1 MPGTSANRPQRVLKG
16 FLVPLVIATV
26 AALLPLTAP
35 AAVAAGPCDP
45 VVNLVACENSKT
57 GSPPSE
63 WDINGA
69 GDDSIQG
76 FSTEISVNAG
86 QPIRFKVDTNAPSY
100 TIGIYRTGW
109 YAGNGARKIADVTP
123 SVLRQTQPACRSDVT
138 TELYDCGTWA
148 VSATWQVPATAVSGV
163 YVALLRRPDTGAKSH
178 ITFIVRNDGNRS
190 AVVFQTADQTWQAYN
205 TYGGSDF
212 YQGAANGRSYKV
224 SYNRPMATRDGPGGR
239 DFYFSNEYPMV
250 RFLEQ
255 NGYDV
260 SYISGLD
267 THRNGAELLNHK
279 VFLSVGH
286 DEYWSGP
293 QRANVTAARDAGVN
307 LQFLSGN
314 EMYWR
319 TRFEPSTVDSAANRT
334 LTCYKE
340 TWGNAKIDPST
351 EWTGTWRDPRFAS
364 QANGGGLPEN
374 AVTGTIYMSNHSDL
388 PVTVK
393 ADEGKTRLWRNTT
406 LASMPAGSSTALAPH
421 TVGYESNEDLD
432 NGFRPAGLIRLS
444 TTVGN
449 VPEYL
454 QDFGNTVA
462 PGSTTHNVTLYR
474 AASGAL
480 VFSAGSVQWTWGLDQ
495 EHDGDG
501 APADARMR
509 QAQVNILADMGA
521 QPATRA
527 AGLVA
532 AVASTDTTK
541 PTAAISAPANGA
553 TVAHGSSVT
562 VTGTA
567 TDVGGVVAGVEV
579 STDSG
584 ATWHPATGKQS
595 WTYTYIQKGLATA
608 TIQARAIDDSAN
620 IGAAVT
626 RNLSL
631 SGPYSVFG
639 QTVPAVKDSGD
650 GGAYE
655 MGLRFTPSVDGFIT
669 GVRFYKSTANTG
681 THTGSLWS
689 VTGERLAT
697 ATFTNETASGWQTA
711 LFSQAVPVAA
721 GQKYTVSYWA
731 PNGHYAT
738 KDHQWASFG
747 STDAPLKV
755 AGGFGAEPAG
765 VYSTSPGFPTT
776 SFNGG
781 NYFADA
787 LFSTVD
793 SSPMTV
799 SGHTPIPSSSSVSVN
814 TKVSAVFSKPV
825 TAASVQLTLQS
836 PSGPVAG
843 TTAYDA
849 ATRRATFTPSSALAF
864 STQFTATLSGT
875 DSIGGPVTAGGTWSF
890 TTAATLPVPGA
901 CPCSLFDDSVTPGI
915 AELREG
921 VPVTLGVRFSSVS
934 AGEVLGIRFYK
945 SAGNTG
951 VHNGA
956 LYTAAGQQ
964 LATVAFTNESASGW
978 QTAMFSQPV
987 QMAANT
993 EYIVSYKSL
1002 TGTYSA
1008 TTNGFGSGLSVG
1020 PLRAA
1025 SDAGAYTY
1033 SGDFAASR
1041 STTSYLVDVVVTVP
1055 NPPFTVGSHSPL
1067 PNASSVPLNT
1077 TVSAV
1082 LSEAAVAS
1090 SVSMAV
1096 KVTGGAAVAGTSAY
1110 DSATRKVTF
1119 TPTAAL
1125 TAGTSYTATVTA
1137 TSVSGQ
1143 PMSAGGTWTFTT
1155 VPAPRTPGVCPCTLY
1170 QDTVTPATPNADD
1183 GVSLSLGVR
1192 FASDTAGQITGVRFY
1207 KAAGNTGTHTG
1218 SLFTATGQL
1227 LATVTFT
1234 NESSTGWQTA
1244 TFSQPV
1250 TITADTEYVAAYKA
1264 PTGKYSYTAGGF
1276 GEGFTS
1282 GPLRTAAD
1290 SGAFGYNSD
1299 FPASSSTASYLVDV
1313 VFATAAQPL
1322 TISEQV
1328 PAPGATGIPTDVKPS
1343 ITFSSAIRPG
1353 ASFTLTANG
1362 NPVAGAAA
1370 LSADSRT
1377 VTFTPTAAL
1386 PNSTVISASVSNVV
1400 SQQGQSF
1407 PTTNWQFTT
1416 EAPTVQV
1423 STIFGSLTPQ
1433 VVSASDFM
1441 PVELGTAFSVSQ
1453 AGNVTGIRFYK
1464 GAGNTGTHVGSLWN
1478 SAGTRLAQVTFTN
1491 ETATGWQTATLSAP
1505 VALVTGQTYVVSYRA
1520 PNGRYSYT
1528 SAFFNQTYT
1537 SGVFTASGPNN
1548 GRYRYGSGGVM
1559 PTNSWNAT
1567 NYFVD
1572 VVYSF
1577 TTPAQQ
1583 QAAPAPSPTAT
1594 QTATPTPSPTATATA
1609 TASPSPSPSPT
1620 PSPTQSGGLLCGL
1633 LGTC

>member
-1 MPGTSANRPQRVLKG
+1 MPGPTDPRPLRVLKSL
-16 FLVPLVIATV
+16 LVPLVVTLV
-26 AALLPLTAP
+26 AALLPLTATT
-35 AAVAAGPCDP
+35 AVAAGPCDP
-45 VVNLVACENSKT
+45 VVNAVVCENSKT

-76 FSTEISVNAG
+76 FATDISVNAG
-86 QPIRFKVDTNAPSY
+86 QPIRFKVDTKALNY
-100 TIGIYRTGW
+100 TIAIYRTGW
-109 YAGNGARKIADVTP
+109 YGGNGARKIADVTP
-123 SVLRQTQPACRSDVT
+123 SVLRQTQPACRSDLT

-163 YVALLRRPDTGAKSH
+163 YIALLTRPDTGAKSH

-212 YQGAANGRSYKV
+212 YQGAANGRAYKV

-267 THRNGAELLNHK
+267 SDRSGGELLNHK

-319 TRFEPSTVDSAANRT
+319 TRFEPSAVDGTANRT

-340 TWGNAKIDPST
+340 TWGNAKIDPSSQ
-351 EWTGTWRDPRFAS
+351 WTGTWRDPRFAAQS
-364 QANGGGLPEN
+364 NGGGLPEN
-374 AVTGTIYMSNHSDL
+374 ALTGTMYMSNHSDL

-393 ADEGKTRLWRNTT
+393 ADEGKTRLWRNTSLT
-406 LASMPAGSSTALAPH
+406 SIPAGSSVALAPH

-432 NGFRPAGLIRLS
+432 NGFRPAGVIRLS
-444 TTVGN
+444 TTVGS

-454 QDFGNTVA
+454 QDYGNTVA

-474 AASGAL
+474 APSGAL

-495 EHDGDG
+495 EHDGAG
-501 APADARMR
+501 APADVRMR
-509 QAQVNILADMGA
+509 QAQVNLLADMGA

-527 AGLVA
+527 AGLAA
-532 AVASTDTTK
+532 AVASTDTAK
-541 PTAAISAPANGA
+541 PTTTITSPANGA

-562 VTGTA
+562 VSGTA
-567 TDVGGVVAGVEV
+567 ADVGGVVAGVEV
-579 STDSG
+579 STDAG
-584 ATWHPATGKQS
+584 ATWHPAQGKQN
-595 WTYTYIQKGLATA
+595 WTYTYIQKGLSTA
-608 TIQARAIDDSAN
+608 TVQARAIDDSVN
-620 IGAAVT
+620 TGTAATV
-626 RNLSL
+626 NLTL

-639 QTVPAVKDSGD
+639 QTVPVVKDSGD

-689 VTGERLAT
+689 STGERLAT
-697 ATFTNETASGWQTA
+697 TTFTNETASGWQTA

-731 PNGHYAT
+731 PNGHYAS
-738 KDHQWASFG
+738 KDNQWASFG
-747 STDAPLKV
+747 ATDAPLKV

-765 VYSTSPGFPTT
+765 VYATSSSFPTT

-787 LFSTVD
+787 MFSTVD

-799 SGHTPIPSSSSVSVN
+799 SGQTPIPSSSSVPVN

-825 TAASVQLTLQS
+825 TAASVQLTVS
-836 PSGPVAG
+836 TPGGPVAG

-849 ATRRATFTPSSALAF
+849 ATRRATFTPSSALPF
-864 STQFTATLSGT
+864 STQVTATLAGT
-875 DSIGGPVTAGGTWSF
+875 DSVGGPVTAGGTWTF

-934 AGEVLGIRFYK
+934 AGEVTGIRFYK

-951 VHNGA
+951 THNGA
-956 LYTAAGQQ
+956 LYSSTGQQ

-987 QMAANT
+987 PMSANT
-993 EYIVSYKSL
+993 DYIVSYKSL

-1008 TTNGFGSGLSVG
+1008 TANGFGSGMSVG

-1033 SGDFAASR
+1033 SGDFASSR
-1041 STTSYLVDVVVTVP
+1041 STASYLVDVVVTVP
-1055 NPPFTVGSHSPL
+1055 NAPFTVGGQSPQ
-1067 PNASSVPLNT
+1067 PNAGSVPLNSV
-1077 TVSAV
+1077 VSAV
-1082 LSEAAVAS
+1082 LSEAAVTS
-1090 SVSMAV
+1090 SVSMAM
-1096 KVTGGAAVAGTSAY
+1096 KISNGAAVAGSSTY
-1110 DSATRKVTF
+1110 DPSTRKVTF
-1119 TPTAAL
+1119 TPGAAL
-1125 TAGTSYTATVTA
+1125 AAGTAYTATVTA
-1137 TSVSGQ
+1137 TAVSGQ
-1143 PMSAGGTWTFTT
+1143 PMSGGGTWSFTT
-1155 VPAPRTPGVCPCTLY
+1155 VQAPGTPGVCPCSLFA
-1170 QDTVTPATPNADD
+1170 DTVTPTTPDADD
-1183 GVSLSLGVR
+1183 GVPLSLGVR
-1192 FASDTAGQITGVRFY
+1192 FASNTAGQATGVRFY
-1207 KAAGNTGTHTG
+1207 KSVGNTGTHTG
-1218 SLFTATGQL
+1218 AIYTTAGQL
-1227 LATVTFT
+1227 LGTVTFS
-1234 NESSTGWQTA
+1234 NETSTGWQTA
-1244 TFSQPV
+1244 SFSQPV
-1250 TITADTEYVAAYKA
+1250 TMEADTEYVVAYKST
-1264 PTGKYSYTAGGF
+1264 TGKYSYTANGF
-1276 GEGFTS
+1276 GQGITS
-1282 GPLRTAAD
+1282 GPLRTAPD
-1290 SGAFGYNSD
+1290 SGAFAYNSD
-1299 FPASSSTASYLVDV
+1299 FPNSTSTANYLVDL
-1313 VFATAAQPL
+1313 VFNVATPPL
-1322 TISEQV
+1322 TVSEQV
-1328 PAPGATGIPTDVKPS
+1328 PAPGASGIPADVKPS
-1343 ITFSSAIRPG
+1343 ITFSSAIRTG

-1362 NPVAGAAA
+1362 SQIAGAAS

-1377 VTFTPTAAL
+1377 VTFSPTSPLAG
-1386 PNSTVISASVSNVV
+1386 STTVTASVANVV
-1400 SQQGQSF
+1400 SQQGQAF
-1407 PTTNWQFTT
+1407 PTTTWQFTT
-1416 EAPTVQV
+1416 AAPALQQ
-1423 STIFGSLTPQ
+1423 STIFGALVPQ
-1433 VVSASDFM
+1433 TAANADPLS
-1441 PVELGTAFSVSQ
+1441 VELGTAFTVSQ
-1453 AGNVTGIRFYK
+1453 PGNVTGIRFYK
-1464 GAGNTGTHVGSLWN
+1464 GTGNTGTHVGSLWN
-1478 SAGTRLAQVTFTN
+1478 AAGTRLAQVTFTN
-1491 ETATGWQTATLSAP
+1491 ETATGWQTATLASP
-1505 VALVTGQTYVVSYRA
+1505 VALVTGQIYVVSYRA
-1520 PNGRYSYT
+1520 PNGRYSST
-1528 SAFFNQTYT
+1528 SGFFNQTWT
-1537 SGVFTASGPNN
+1537 SGVFTAAGPNN
-1548 GRYRYGSGGVM
+1548 GRYRYGTGGVM
-1559 PTNSWNAT
+1559 PASSWNAT

-1572 VVYSF
+1572 VVYSSAA
-1577 TTPAQQ
+1577 PAQQ
-1583 QAAPAPSPTAT
+1583 LAA
-1594 QTATPTPSPTATATA
+1594 
-1609 TASPSPSPSPT
+1609 PSPSPSPT
-1620 PSPTQSGGLLCGL
+1620 PTPTPTATPTATATPTPSPSPSQSGGLVCGL
-1633 LGTC
+1633 LRIC

>member
-1 MPGTSANRPQRVLKG
+1 MPGPTDPRPLRVMKSL
-16 FLVPLVIATV
+16 LVPLVVTLV
-26 AALLPLTAP
+26 AALLPLTATT
-35 AAVAAGPCDP
+35 AVAAGPCDP
-45 VVNLVACENSKT
+45 VVNAVVCENSKT

-76 FSTEISVNAG
+76 FATDISVNAG
-86 QPIRFKVDTNAPSY
+86 QPIRFKVDTKALNYMIA
-100 TIGIYRTGW
+100 IYRTGW
-109 YAGNGARKIADVTP
+109 YGGNGARKIADVTP
-123 SVLRQTQPACRSDVT
+123 SVLRQTQPACRSDLT

-163 YVALLRRPDTGAKSH
+163 YIALLTRPDTGAKSH

-212 YQGAANGRSYKV
+212 YQGAANGRAYKV

-267 THRNGAELLNHK
+267 SDRSGGELLNHK

-319 TRFEPSTVDSAANRT
+319 TRFEPSAVDGTANRT

-340 TWGNAKIDPST
+340 TWGNAKIDPSSQ
-351 EWTGTWRDPRFAS
+351 WTGTWRDPRFAAQS
-364 QANGGGLPEN
+364 NGGGLPEN
-374 AVTGTIYMSNHSDL
+374 ALTGTMYMSNHSDL

-393 ADEGKTRLWRNTT
+393 ADEGKTRLWRNTSLT
-406 LASMPAGSSTALAPH
+406 SIPAGSSVALAPH

-432 NGFRPAGLIRLS
+432 NGFRPAGVIRLS
-444 TTVGN
+444 TTVGS

-454 QDFGNTVA
+454 QDYGNTVA

-474 AASGAL
+474 APSGAL

-495 EHDGDG
+495 EHDGAG
-501 APADARMR
+501 APADVRMR
-509 QAQVNILADMGA
+509 QAQVNLLADMGA

-527 AGLVA
+527 AGLAA
-532 AVASTDTTK
+532 AVASTDTAK
-541 PTAAISAPANGA
+541 PTTTITSPANGA

-562 VTGTA
+562 VSGTA
-567 TDVGGVVAGVEV
+567 ADVGGVVAGVEV
-579 STDSG
+579 STDAG
-584 ATWHPATGKQS
+584 ATWHPAQGKQN
-595 WTYTYIQKGLATA
+595 WTYTYIQKGLSTA
-608 TIQARAIDDSAN
+608 TVQARAIDDSVN
-620 IGAAVT
+620 TGTAATV
-626 RNLSL
+626 NLTL
-631 SGPYSVFG
+631 IGPYSVFG
-639 QTVPAVKDSGD
+639 QTVPVVKDSGD

-689 VTGERLAT
+689 STGERLAT
-697 ATFTNETASGWQTA
+697 TTFTNETASGWQTA

-731 PNGHYAT
+731 PNGHYAS
-738 KDHQWASFG
+738 KDTQWASFG
-747 STDAPLKV
+747 ATDAPLKV

-765 VYSTSPGFPTT
+765 VYATSSSFPTT

-787 LFSTVD
+787 VFSTVD

-799 SGHTPIPSSSSVSVN
+799 SGQTPIPSSSSVPVN

-825 TAASVQLTLQS
+825 TAASVQLTVS
-836 PSGPVAG
+836 TPGGPVAG

-849 ATRRATFTPSSALAF
+849 ATRRATFTPSSALPF
-864 STQFTATLSGT
+864 STQVTATLAGT
-875 DSIGGPVTAGGTWSF
+875 DSVGGPVTAGGTWTF

-934 AGEVLGIRFYK
+934 AGEVTGVRFYK

-951 VHNGA
+951 THNGA
-956 LYTAAGQQ
+956 LYSATGQQ

-987 QMAANT
+987 PMSANT
-993 EYIVSYKSL
+993 DYIVSYKSL

-1008 TTNGFGSGLSVG
+1008 TANGFGSGMSVG

-1033 SGDFAASR
+1033 SGDFASSR
-1041 STTSYLVDVVVTVP
+1041 STASYLVDVVVTVP
-1055 NPPFTVGSHSPL
+1055 NAPFTVGGQSPQ
-1067 PNASSVPLNT
+1067 PNAGSVPLNSV
-1077 TVSAV
+1077 VSAV
-1082 LSEAAVAS
+1082 LSEAAVTS

-1096 KVTGGAAVAGTSAY
+1096 KISNGAAVAGSSTY
-1110 DSATRKVTF
+1110 DPSNRKVTF
-1119 TPTAAL
+1119 TPGAAL
-1125 TAGTSYTATVTA
+1125 AAGTAYTATVTA
-1137 TSVSGQ
+1137 TAVSGQ
-1143 PMSAGGTWTFTT
+1143 PMSGGGTWSFTT
-1155 VPAPRTPGVCPCTLY
+1155 VQAPGTPGVCPCSLFA
-1170 QDTVTPATPNADD
+1170 DTVTPTTPDADD
-1183 GVSLSLGVR
+1183 GVPLSLGVR
-1192 FASDTAGQITGVRFY
+1192 FASNTAGQATGVRFY
-1207 KAAGNTGTHTG
+1207 KSVGNTGTHTG
-1218 SLFTATGQL
+1218 AIYTTAGQL
-1227 LATVTFT
+1227 LGTVTFS
-1234 NESSTGWQTA
+1234 NETSTGWQTA
-1244 TFSQPV
+1244 SFSQPV
-1250 TITADTEYVAAYKA
+1250 TMEADTEYVVAYKST
-1264 PTGKYSYTAGGF
+1264 TGKYSYTANGF
-1276 GEGFTS
+1276 GQGITS
-1282 GPLRTAAD
+1282 GPLRTAPD
-1290 SGAFGYNSD
+1290 SGAFAYNSD
-1299 FPASSSTASYLVDV
+1299 FPNSTSTANYLVDL
-1313 VFATAAQPL
+1313 VFNVATPPL
-1322 TISEQV
+1322 TVSEQV
-1328 PAPGATGIPTDVKPS
+1328 PAPGASGIPADVKPS
-1343 ITFSSAIRPG
+1343 ITFSSAIRTG

-1362 NPVAGAAA
+1362 SQIAGAAS

-1377 VTFTPTAAL
+1377 VTFSPTSPLAG
-1386 PNSTVISASVSNVV
+1386 STTVTASVANVV
-1400 SQQGQSF
+1400 SQQGQAF
-1407 PTTNWQFTT
+1407 PTTTWQFTT
-1416 EAPTVQV
+1416 AAPALQQ
-1423 STIFGSLTPQ
+1423 STIFGALVPQ
-1433 VVSASDFM
+1433 TAANADPLS
-1441 PVELGTAFSVSQ
+1441 VELGTAFTVSQ
-1453 AGNVTGIRFYK
+1453 PGNVTGIRFYK
-1464 GAGNTGTHVGSLWN
+1464 GTGNTGTHVGSLWN
-1478 SAGTRLAQVTFTN
+1478 AAGTRLAQVTFTN
-1491 ETATGWQTATLSAP
+1491 ETATGWQTATLASP
-1505 VALVTGQTYVVSYRA
+1505 VALVTGQIYVVSYRA
-1520 PNGRYSYT
+1520 PNGRYSST
-1528 SAFFNQTYT
+1528 SGFFNQTWT
-1537 SGVFTASGPNN
+1537 SGVFTAAGPNN
-1548 GRYRYGSGGVM
+1548 GRYRYGTGGVM
-1559 PTNSWNAT
+1559 PASSWNAT

-1572 VVYSF
+1572 VLYSSAA
-1577 TTPAQQ
+1577 PAQQ
-1583 QAAPAPSPTAT
+1583 LAA
-1594 QTATPTPSPTATATA
+1594 
-1609 TASPSPSPSPT
+1609 PSPSPSPT
-1620 PSPTQSGGLLCGL
+1620 PTPTPTATPTATATPTPSPSPSQSGGLVCGL
-1633 LGTC
+1633 LRIC

>member
-1 MPGTSANRPQRVLKG
+1 MPGPTDPRPLRVIKSL
-16 FLVPLVIATV
+16 LVPLVVTLV
-26 AALLPLTAP
+26 AALLPLTATT
-35 AAVAAGPCDP
+35 AVAAGPCDP
-45 VVNLVACENSKT
+45 VVNAVVCENSKT

-76 FSTEISVNAG
+76 FATDISVNAG
-86 QPIRFKVDTNAPSY
+86 QPIRFKVDTKALNY
-100 TIGIYRTGW
+100 TIAIYRTGW
-109 YAGNGARKIADVTP
+109 YGGNGARKIADVTP
-123 SVLRQTQPACRSDVT
+123 SVLRQTQPACRSDLT

-163 YVALLRRPDTGAKSH
+163 YIAVLTRPDTGAKSH

-212 YQGAANGRSYKV
+212 YQGAANGRAYKV

-267 THRNGAELLNHK
+267 SDRSGGELLNHK

-286 DEYWSGP
+286 DEYWSGL

-319 TRFEPSTVDSAANRT
+319 TRFEPSAVDGTANRT

-340 TWGNAKIDPST
+340 TWGNAKIDPSSQ
-351 EWTGTWRDPRFAS
+351 WTGTWRDPRFAAQS
-364 QANGGGLPEN
+364 NGGGLPEN
-374 AVTGTIYMSNHSDL
+374 ALTGTMYMSNHSDL

-393 ADEGKTRLWRNTT
+393 ADEGKTRLWRNTSLT
-406 LASMPAGSSTALAPH
+406 SIPAGSSVALAPH

-432 NGFRPAGLIRLS
+432 NGFRPAGVIRLS
-444 TTVGN
+444 TTVGS

-454 QDFGNTVA
+454 QDYGNTVA

-474 AASGAL
+474 APSGAL

-495 EHDGDG
+495 EHDGAG
-501 APADARMR
+501 APADVRMR
-509 QAQVNILADMGA
+509 QAQVNLLADMGA

-527 AGLVA
+527 AGLAA
-532 AVASTDTTK
+532 AVASTDTAK
-541 PTAAISAPANGA
+541 PTTTITSPANGA

-562 VTGTA
+562 VSGTA
-567 TDVGGVVAGVEV
+567 ADVGGVVAGVEV
-579 STDSG
+579 STDAG
-584 ATWHPATGKQS
+584 ATWHPAQGKQN
-595 WTYTYIQKGLATA
+595 WTYTYIQKGLSTA
-608 TIQARAIDDSAN
+608 TVQARAIDDSVN
-620 IGAAVT
+620 TGTAATV
-626 RNLSL
+626 NLTL

-639 QTVPAVKDSGD
+639 QTVPVVKDSGD

-689 VTGERLAT
+689 STGERLAT
-697 ATFTNETASGWQTA
+697 TTFTNETASGWQTA

-731 PNGHYAT
+731 PNGHYAS
-738 KDHQWASFG
+738 KDNQWASFG
-747 STDAPLKV
+747 ATDAPLKV

-765 VYSTSPGFPTT
+765 VYATSSSFPTT

-787 LFSTVD
+787 VFSTVD

-799 SGHTPIPSSSSVSVN
+799 SGQTPIPSSSSVPVN

-825 TAASVQLTLQS
+825 TAASVQLTVS
-836 PSGPVAG
+836 TPGGPVAG

-849 ATRRATFTPSSALAF
+849 ATRRATFTPSSALPF
-864 STQFTATLSGT
+864 STQVTATLAGT
-875 DSIGGPVTAGGTWSF
+875 DSVGGPVTAGGTWTF

-934 AGEVLGIRFYK
+934 AGEVTGIRFYK

-951 VHNGA
+951 THNGA
-956 LYTAAGQQ
+956 LYSSTGQQ

-987 QMAANT
+987 PMSANT
-993 EYIVSYKSL
+993 DYIVSYKSL

-1008 TTNGFGSGLSVG
+1008 TANGFGSGMSVG

-1033 SGDFAASR
+1033 SGDFASSR
-1041 STTSYLVDVVVTVP
+1041 STASYLVDVVVTVP
-1055 NPPFTVGSHSPL
+1055 NTPFTLGGQSPQ
-1067 PNASSVPLNT
+1067 PNAGSVPLNSV
-1077 TVSAV
+1077 VSAV
-1082 LSEAAVAS
+1082 LSEAAVTS

-1096 KVTGGAAVAGTSAY
+1096 KISNGAAVAGSSTY
-1110 DSATRKVTF
+1110 DPSTRKVTF
-1119 TPTAAL
+1119 TPGAAL
-1125 TAGTSYTATVTA
+1125 AAGTAYTATVTA
-1137 TSVSGQ
+1137 TAVSGQ
-1143 PMSAGGTWTFTT
+1143 PMSGGGTWSFTT
-1155 VPAPRTPGVCPCTLY
+1155 VQAPGTPGVCPCSLFA
-1170 QDTVTPATPNADD
+1170 DTVTPTTPDADD
-1183 GVSLSLGVR
+1183 GVPLSLGVR
-1192 FASDTAGQITGVRFY
+1192 FASNTAGQVTGVRFY
-1207 KAAGNTGTHTG
+1207 KSVGNTGTHTG
-1218 SLFTATGQL
+1218 AIYTTAGQL
-1227 LATVTFT
+1227 LGTVTFS
-1234 NESSTGWQTA
+1234 NETSTGWQTA
-1244 TFSQPV
+1244 SFSQPV
-1250 TITADTEYVAAYKA
+1250 TMEADTEYVVAYKST
-1264 PTGKYSYTAGGF
+1264 TGKYSYTANGF
-1276 GEGFTS
+1276 GQGITS
-1282 GPLRTAAD
+1282 GPLRTAPD
-1290 SGAFGYNSD
+1290 SGAFAYNSD
-1299 FPASSSTASYLVDV
+1299 FPNSTSTANYLVDL
-1313 VFATAAQPL
+1313 VFNVATPPL
-1322 TISEQV
+1322 TVSEQV
-1328 PAPGATGIPTDVKPS
+1328 PAPGASGIPADVKPS
-1343 ITFSSAIRPG
+1343 ITFSSAIRAG

-1362 NPVAGAAA
+1362 NQIAGTAS

-1377 VTFTPTAAL
+1377 VTFSPTSPLAG
-1386 PNSTVISASVSNVV
+1386 STTVTANVANVV
-1400 SQQGQSF
+1400 SQQGQAF
-1407 PTTNWQFTT
+1407 PTTTWQFTT
-1416 EAPTVQV
+1416 AAPALQQ
-1423 STIFGSLTPQ
+1423 STIFGALVPQ
-1433 VVSASDFM
+1433 TAANADPLS
-1441 PVELGTAFSVSQ
+1441 VELGTAFTVSQ
-1453 AGNVTGIRFYK
+1453 PGNVTGIRFYK
-1464 GAGNTGTHVGSLWN
+1464 GTGNTGTHVGSLWN
-1478 SAGTRLAQVTFTN
+1478 AAGTRLAQVTFTN
-1491 ETATGWQTATLSAP
+1491 ETATGWQTATLASP

-1520 PNGRYSYT
+1520 PNGRYSST
-1528 SAFFNQTYT
+1528 SGFFNQTWT
-1537 SGVFTASGPNN
+1537 SGVFTAAGPNN
-1548 GRYRYGSGGVM
+1548 GRYRYGTGGVM
-1559 PTNSWNAT
+1559 PASSWNAT

-1572 VVYSF
+1572 VVYSSAA
-1577 TTPAQQ
+1577 PAQQ
-1583 QAAPAPSPTAT
+1583 LAA
-1594 QTATPTPSPTATATA
+1594 
-1609 TASPSPSPSPT
+1609 PSPSPSPT
-1620 PSPTQSGGLLCGL
+1620 PTPTPTATPTATATPTPSPSPSQSGGLVCGL
-1633 LGTC
+1633 LRIC

>member
-1 MPGTSANRPQRVLKG
+1 MPGPTDPRPLRVLKSL
-16 FLVPLVIATV
+16 LVPLVVTLV
-26 AALLPLTAP
+26 AALLPLTATT
-35 AAVAAGPCDP
+35 AVAAGPCDP
-45 VVNLVACENSKT
+45 VVNAVVCENSKT

-76 FSTEISVNAG
+76 FATDISVNAG
-86 QPIRFKVDTNAPSY
+86 QPIRFKVDTKALNY
-100 TIGIYRTGW
+100 TIAIYRTGW
-109 YAGNGARKIADVTP
+109 YGGNGARKIADVTP
-123 SVLRQTQPACRSDVT
+123 SVLRQTQPACRSDLT

-163 YVALLRRPDTGAKSH
+163 YIALLTRPDTGAKSH

-212 YQGAANGRSYKV
+212 YQGAANGRAYKV

-267 THRNGAELLNHK
+267 SDRSGGELLNHK

-319 TRFEPSTVDSAANRT
+319 TRFEPSAVDGTANRT

-340 TWGNAKIDPST
+340 TWGNAKIDPSSQ
-351 EWTGTWRDPRFAS
+351 WTGTWRDPRFAAQS
-364 QANGGGLPEN
+364 NGGGLPEN
-374 AVTGTIYMSNHSDL
+374 ALTGTMYMSNHSDL

-393 ADEGKTRLWRNTT
+393 ADEGKTRLWRNTSLT
-406 LASMPAGSSTALAPH
+406 SIPAGSSVALAPH

-432 NGFRPAGLIRLS
+432 NGFRPAGVIRLS
-444 TTVGN
+444 TTVGS

-454 QDFGNTVA
+454 QDYGNTVA

-474 AASGAL
+474 APSGAL

-495 EHDGDG
+495 EHDGAG
-501 APADARMR
+501 APADVRMR
-509 QAQVNILADMGA
+509 QAQVNLLADMGA

-527 AGLVA
+527 AGLAA
-532 AVASTDTTK
+532 AVASTDTAK
-541 PTAAISAPANGA
+541 PTTTITSPANGA

-562 VTGTA
+562 VSGTA
-567 TDVGGVVAGVEV
+567 ADVGGVVAGVEV
-579 STDSG
+579 STDAG
-584 ATWHPATGKQS
+584 ATWHPAQGKQN
-595 WTYTYIQKGLATA
+595 WTYTYIQKGLSTA
-608 TIQARAIDDSAN
+608 TVQARAIDDSVN
-620 IGAAVT
+620 TGTAATV
-626 RNLSL
+626 NLTL

-639 QTVPAVKDSGD
+639 QTVPVVKDSGD

-689 VTGERLAT
+689 STGERLAT
-697 ATFTNETASGWQTA
+697 TTFTNETASGWQTA

-731 PNGHYAT
+731 PNGHYAS
-738 KDHQWASFG
+738 KDNQWASFG
-747 STDAPLKV
+747 ATDAPLKV

-765 VYSTSPGFPTT
+765 VYATSSSFPTT

-787 LFSTVD
+787 VFSTVD

-799 SGHTPIPSSSSVSVN
+799 SGQTPIPSSSSVPVN

-825 TAASVQLTLQS
+825 TAASVQLTVS
-836 PSGPVAG
+836 TPGGPVAG

-849 ATRRATFTPSSALAF
+849 ATRRATFTPSSALPF
-864 STQFTATLSGT
+864 STQVTATLAGT
-875 DSIGGPVTAGGTWSF
+875 DSVGGPVTAGGTWTF

-934 AGEVLGIRFYK
+934 AGEVTGVRFYK

-951 VHNGA
+951 THNGA
-956 LYTAAGQQ
+956 LYSATGQQ

-987 QMAANT
+987 PMSANT
-993 EYIVSYKSL
+993 DYIVSYKSL

-1008 TTNGFGSGLSVG
+1008 TANGFGSGMSVG

-1033 SGDFAASR
+1033 SGDFASSR
-1041 STTSYLVDVVVTVP
+1041 STASYLVDVVVTVP
-1055 NPPFTVGSHSPL
+1055 NAPFTVGGQSPQ
-1067 PNASSVPLNT
+1067 PNAGSVPLNSV
-1077 TVSAV
+1077 VSAV
-1082 LSEAAVAS
+1082 LSEAAVTS

-1096 KVTGGAAVAGTSAY
+1096 KISNGAAVAGSSTY
-1110 DSATRKVTF
+1110 DPSNRKVTF
-1119 TPTAAL
+1119 TPGAAL
-1125 TAGTSYTATVTA
+1125 AAGTAYTATVTA
-1137 TSVSGQ
+1137 TAVSGQ
-1143 PMSAGGTWTFTT
+1143 PMSGGGTWSFTT
-1155 VPAPRTPGVCPCTLY
+1155 VQAPGTPGVCPCSLFA
-1170 QDTVTPATPNADD
+1170 DTVTPTTPDADD
-1183 GVSLSLGVR
+1183 GVPLSLGVR
-1192 FASDTAGQITGVRFY
+1192 FASNTAGQVTGVRFY
-1207 KAAGNTGTHTG
+1207 KSVGNTGTHTG
-1218 SLFTATGQL
+1218 AIYTTAGQL
-1227 LATVTFT
+1227 LGTVTFS
-1234 NESSTGWQTA
+1234 NETSTGWQTA
-1244 TFSQPV
+1244 SFSQPV
-1250 TITADTEYVAAYKA
+1250 TMEADTEYVVAYKST
-1264 PTGKYSYTAGGF
+1264 TGKYSYTANGF
-1276 GEGFTS
+1276 GQGITS
-1282 GPLRTAAD
+1282 GPLRTAPD
-1290 SGAFGYNSD
+1290 SGAFAYNSD
-1299 FPASSSTASYLVDV
+1299 FPNSTSTANYLVDL
-1313 VFATAAQPL
+1313 VFNVATPPL
-1322 TISEQV
+1322 TVSEQV
-1328 PAPGATGIPTDVKPS
+1328 PAPGASGIPADVKPS
-1343 ITFSSAIRPG
+1343 ITFSSAIRTG

-1362 NPVAGAAA
+1362 SQIAGAAS

-1377 VTFTPTAAL
+1377 VTFSPTSPLAG
-1386 PNSTVISASVSNVV
+1386 STTVTASVANVV
-1400 SQQGQSF
+1400 SQQGQAF
-1407 PTTNWQFTT
+1407 PTTTWQFTT
-1416 EAPTVQV
+1416 AAPALQQ
-1423 STIFGSLTPQ
+1423 STIFGALVPQ
-1433 VVSASDFM
+1433 TAANADPLS
-1441 PVELGTAFSVSQ
+1441 VELGTAFTVSQ
-1453 AGNVTGIRFYK
+1453 PGNVTGIRFYK
-1464 GAGNTGTHVGSLWN
+1464 GTGNTGTHVGSLWN
-1478 SAGTRLAQVTFTN
+1478 AAGTRLAQVTFTN
-1491 ETATGWQTATLSAP
+1491 ETATGWQTATLASP
-1505 VALVTGQTYVVSYRA
+1505 VALVTGQIYVVSYRA
-1520 PNGRYSYT
+1520 PNGRYSST
-1528 SAFFNQTYT
+1528 SGFFNQTWT
-1537 SGVFTASGPNN
+1537 SGVFTAAGPNN
-1548 GRYRYGSGGVM
+1548 GRYRYGTGGVM
-1559 PTNSWNAT
+1559 PASSWNAT

-1572 VVYSF
+1572 VVYSSAA
-1577 TTPAQQ
+1577 PAQQ
-1583 QAAPAPSPTAT
+1583 LAA
-1594 QTATPTPSPTATATA
+1594 
-1609 TASPSPSPSPT
+1609 PSPSPSPT
-1620 PSPTQSGGLLCGL
+1620 PTPTPTATPTATATPTPSPSPSQSGGLVCGL
-1633 LGTC
+1633 LRIC

>member
-86 QPIRFKVDTNAPSY
+86 QPIRFKVDTNASSY

-123 SVLRQTQPACRSDVT
+123 SVFRQTQPACRSDVT

-163 YVALLRRPDTGAKSH
+163 YIALLRRPDTGAKSH

-462 PGSTTHNVTLYR
+462 PGTTTHNVTLYR

-527 AGLVA
+527 AGLFA

-579 STDSG
+579 STDG
-584 ATWHPATGKQS
+584 GTTWHPATGKQS

-689 VTGERLAT
+689 ATGERLAT
-697 ATFTNETASGWQTA
+697 TTFTNETASGWQTA

-890 TTAATLPVPGA
+890 TTAATMPVPGA

-951 VHNGA
+951 AHNGA

-1077 TVSAV
+1077 AVSAV

-1096 KVTGGAAVAGTSAY
+1096 KVTGGAAVAGATTY

-1218 SLFTATGQL
+1218 SLYTATGQL

-1299 FPASSSTASYLVDV
+1299 FPGSSSTASYLVDV

-1353 ASFTLTANG
+1353 ASFTLTSNG
-1362 NPVAGAAA
+1362 NPVAGTAA

-1416 EAPTVQV
+1416 AAPTVQV

-1433 VVSASDFM
+1433 IVSASDFM

-1528 SAFFNQTYT
+1528 SGFFNQTYT

-1559 PTNSWNAT
+1559 PANSWNAT

-1594 QTATPTPSPTATATA
+1594 QTASPTPSPTATATA
-1609 TASPSPSPSPT
+1609 TASPGPSPSPT

>member
-86 QPIRFKVDTNAPSY
+86 QPIRFKVDTNASSY

-123 SVLRQTQPACRSDVT
+123 SVFRQTQPACRSDVT

-163 YVALLRRPDTGAKSH
+163 YIALLRRPDTGAKSH

-462 PGSTTHNVTLYR
+462 PGTTTHNVTLYR
-474 AASGAL
+474 APSGAL

-579 STDSG
+579 STDG
-584 ATWHPATGKQS
+584 GTTWHPATGKQS

-655 MGLRFTPSVDGFIT
+655 MGLRFTPSIDGFIT

-689 VTGERLAT
+689 ATGERLAT
-697 ATFTNETASGWQTA
+697 TTFTNETASGWQTA

-890 TTAATLPVPGA
+890 TTAATMPVPGA

-951 VHNGA
+951 AHNGA

-1055 NPPFTVGSHSPL
+1055 NPPFTVGSHLPL

-1077 TVSAV
+1077 AVSAV

-1096 KVTGGAAVAGTSAY
+1096 KVTGGAAVAGATTY

-1218 SLFTATGQL
+1218 SLYTATGQL

-1299 FPASSSTASYLVDV
+1299 FPGSSSTASYLVDV

-1353 ASFTLTANG
+1353 ASFTLTASG
-1362 NPVAGAAA
+1362 NPVAGTAA

-1416 EAPTVQV
+1416 AAPTVQV

-1433 VVSASDFM
+1433 IVSASDFM

-1528 SAFFNQTYT
+1528 SGFFNQTYT

-1548 GRYRYGSGGVM
+1548 GRYRYGSGGVT
-1559 PTNSWNAT
+1559 PANSWNAT

-1577 TTPAQQ
+1577 ATPAQQ

-1594 QTATPTPSPTATATA
+1594 QTASPTPSPTATATA
-1609 TASPSPSPSPT
+1609 TASPGPSPSPT

>member
-1 MPGTSANRPQRVLKG
+1 MPGLSANRPSSVLKR
-16 FLVPLVIATV
+16 LVAPLVLILIT
-26 AALLPLTAP
+26 ALLPLTAP
-35 AAVAAGPCDP
+35 AATAAGPCDP
-45 VVNLVACENSKT
+45 VVNPVVCENSKT

-63 WDINGA
+63 WDIFGA

-86 QPIRFKVDTNAPSY
+86 QPIRFKVDTSAPTY
-100 TIGIYRTGW
+100 TIAIYRTGW

-123 SVLRQTQPACRSDVT
+123 SVLRQNQPQCLRDVA

-148 VSATWQVPATAVSGV
+148 VSATWQVPSTAVSGV
-163 YVALLRRPDTGAKSH
+163 YIALLTRPDTGGQSH
-178 ITFIVRNDGNRS
+178 ITFIVRNDS
-190 AVVFQTADQTWQAYN
+190 SHSDVVFQTSDTTWQAYN

-224 SYNRPMATRDGPGGR
+224 SYNRPMATRDGPNGR
-239 DFYFSNEYPMV
+239 DFYFANEYPMV

-267 THRNGAELLNHK
+267 TDRSGSLLLNHK

-286 DEYWSGP
+286 DEYWSGA

-319 TRFEPSTVDSAANRT
+319 TRYEPSSVDGGAGRT

-340 TWGNAKIDPST
+340 TWANSKIDPSPQ
-351 EWTGTWRDPRFAS
+351 WTGTWRDPRFAS

-388 PVTVK
+388 PVTVT
-393 ADEGKTRLWRNTT
+393 AEEGKTRLWRNTSLT
-406 LASMPAGSSTALAPH
+406 SLPAGSSAALAAH

-444 TTVGN
+444 TTVGA
-449 VPEYL
+449 VPQYL

-462 PGSTTHNVTLYR
+462 PGSTTHHVTLYR

-480 VFSAGSVQWTWGLDQ
+480 VFSAGSIQWTWGLDQ

-501 APADARMR
+501 AAADPRMR
-509 QAQVNILADMGA
+509 QAQVNLLADMGA

-532 AVASTDTTK
+532 AVASTDTAK
-541 PTAAISAPANGA
+541 PTVSITAPANGA
-553 TVAHGSSVT
+553 TVAHGSNVT
-562 VTGTA
+562 VSGTA
-567 TDVGGVVAGVEV
+567 ADTGGVVAGVEV
-579 STDSG
+579 STDGGS
-584 ATWHPATGKQS
+584 TWHPAQGKQN
-595 WTYTYIQKGLATA
+595 WTYTYVQKGLATA
-608 TIQARAIDDSAN
+608 TIQVRAIDDSAN
-620 IGAAVT
+620 IGTAVS
-626 RNLSL
+626 RSLVL

-639 QTVPAVKDSGD
+639 QTVPATPDSGD

-669 GVRFYKSTANTG
+669 GVRFYKSNANTG
-681 THTGSLWS
+681 THIGSLWS
-689 VTGERLAT
+689 SSGERLAT
-697 ATFTNETASGWQTA
+697 ATFTNETASGWQTT

-738 KDHQWASFG
+738 KDFQWASFG
-747 STDAPLKV
+747 STAAPLTV

-765 VYSTSPGFPTT
+765 VYSTSQSFPTT

-793 SSPMTV
+793 GSPLTV
-799 SGHTPIPSSSSVSVN
+799 SGQSPIPSSSSVSVA

-825 TAASVQLTLQS
+825 TAASVQLTLRS
-836 PSGPVAG
+836 SAGTVAG
-843 TTAYDA
+843 TTSYDA
-849 ATRRATFTPSSALAF
+849 ATRRATFTPTSQLAF
-864 STQFTATLSGT
+864 STVYTATLAGT
-875 DSIGGPVTAGGTWSF
+875 DSIGGQVTSGGTWSF
-890 TTAATLPVPGA
+890 TTGATLPVPGA
-901 CPCSLFDDSVTPGI
+901 CPCSLYDDTVTPGL

-921 VPVTLGVRFSSVS
+921 VPLTLGVRFSSVS
-934 AGEVLGIRFYK
+934 AGEVTGIRFYK

-956 LYTAAGQQ
+956 LYSASGQQ
-964 LATVAFTNESASGW
+964 LATVTFSNESSSGW

-993 EYIVSYKSL
+993 EYIAAYKSL

-1008 TTNGFGSGLSVG
+1008 TANGFGSGMSVG
-1020 PLRAA
+1020 PLRTV

-1033 SGDFAASR
+1033 SGDFPASR

-1055 NPPFTVGSHSPL
+1055 AAPFTVGSQSPL

-1077 TVSAV
+1077 TVSGV

-1090 SVSMAV
+1090 SVSLAL
-1096 KVTGGAAVAGTSAY
+1096 KVTNGASVAGSSSY
-1110 DSATRKVTF
+1110 DQATRKVTF
-1119 TPTAAL
+1119 TPSAAL
-1125 TAGTSYTATVTA
+1125 AAGTSYTATVTA
-1137 TSVSGQ
+1137 TAVSGQ
-1143 PMSAGGTWTFTT
+1143 PLSAGGTWTFTT
-1155 VPAPRTPGVCPCTLY
+1155 VPTPRTPGVCPCTLY
-1170 QDTVTPATPNADD
+1170 QDTVVPTTPDAND
-1183 GVSLSLGVR
+1183 GVPLTLGVR
-1192 FASDTAGQITGVRFY
+1192 FASSTSGLVTGVRFY

-1218 SLFTATGQL
+1218 SLYTAAGQL
-1227 LATVTFT
+1227 LSTVTFS
-1234 NESSTGWQTA
+1234 NESSMGWQTA
-1244 TFSQPV
+1244 NFSQPV
-1250 TITADTEYVAAYKA
+1250 TIDADAEYVMAYTA

-1282 GPLRTAAD
+1282 GPLRTAPD
-1290 SGAFGYNSD
+1290 SGAFSYSTG
-1299 FPASSSTASYLVDV
+1299 FPSSSSTTSYLVDL
-1313 VFATAAQPL
+1313 VFSVTVPPL
-1322 TISEQV
+1322 TVTEQV
-1328 PAPGATGIPTDVKPS
+1328 PAPGATGIPTDVKPA
-1343 ITFSSAIRPG
+1343 ITFSAAINPG
-1353 ASFTLTANG
+1353 ASFNVTING
-1362 NPVAGAAA
+1362 AAVAGTAA
-1370 LSADSRT
+1370 LSADSRSM
-1377 VTFTPTAAL
+1377 TFTPNTAL
-1386 PNSTVISASVSNVV
+1386 PNSTVVSVSVANVV
-1400 SQQGQSF
+1400 SQQGQTV
-1407 PTTNWQFTT
+1407 PTTSWQFTT
-1416 EAPTVQV
+1416 ASPATQL
-1423 STIFGSLTPQ
+1423 STIFGSLVPQ
-1433 VVSASDFM
+1433 VAAASDFM
-1441 PVELGTAFSVSQ
+1441 PVELGTAFTVSQ

-1464 GAGNTGTHVGSLWN
+1464 GTGNTGTHVGSLWN

-1491 ETATGWQTATLSAP
+1491 ETATGWQTATLSTP
-1505 VALVTGQTYVVSYRA
+1505 VALSTGQTYVVSYRA

-1528 SAFFNQTYT
+1528 SGFFNQTWT

-1559 PTNSWNAT
+1559 PANSWNAT

-1572 VVYSF
+1572 VVYS
-1577 TTPAQQ
+1577 TTV
-1583 QAAPAPSPTAT
+1583 APAPAQATA
-1594 QTATPTPSPTATATA
+1594 TATPTPTPTPTATSTA

-1620 PSPTQSGGLLCGL
+1620 QSDGLLCGL
-1633 LGTC
+1633 LGLC